1 MNHNYISNTTAEQEE
16 MLKFMELDTVEDL
29 FSDIPDELRLKREL
43 SLPAAMSEP
52 ELYRHMKNIA
62 GQNISGDT
70 HVCFMGGGIYD
81 HFIPAAVSH
90 VIGRQ
95 EFYSAYTP
103 YQAEISQGT
112 LQAIF
117 EYQSMICRLTGMD
130 ISNASLYD
138 GATACAEAML
148 MAYNINGKTEI
159 VIAGQINPQYAEV
172 CETYAKYRGINIIKA
187 PFDPDN
193 GTVSIQAL
201 EQAVTEN
208 CAAVIVQTP
217 NFFGLA
223 EDLEKINKIA
233 KKNGA
238 LLITAVDPISLGIL
252 EPPASFGADM
262 VVGEGQALGNAMNFG
277 GPGFGFFACRSD
289 YMRKMPGRIVGETV
303 DSNNKRGFILTLQA
317 REQHIRRE
325 KAFSNICSN
334 QALCALAATVYMS
347 VMGKEG
353 FKKVADLCLQKSHY
367 MYNRLISTGKFNPKF
382 SAPFFKEFVLE
393 YTGGDIKTMN
403 TVMLQSG
410 FMPGIDLT
418 NIGLDNCML
427 IAVTEKRT
435 VAEID
440 AYVENIKK
448 AGEARLVK

>member
-1 MNHNYISNTTAEQEE
+1 MNHNNQNNHNNYISNTTAEQNE
-16 MLKFMELDTVEDL
+16 MLKLMGLDNIEDL
-29 FSDIPDELRLKREL
+29 FSDIPDELKLKREL
-43 SLPAAMSEP
+43 SLPASMNEP

-62 GQNISGDT
+62 GQNISADS

-81 HFIPAAVSH
+81 HFIPAVVSH
-90 VIGRQ
+90 VTGRQ

-117 EYQSMICRLTGMD
+117 EYQSMICRLTDMD

-148 MAYNINGKTEI
+148 MAHNTNGRTEI
-159 VIAGQINPQYAEV
+159 VIAGLINPQYIQV
-172 CETYAKYRGINIIKA
+172 CETYAKYRGIKIIRV
-187 PFDPDN
+187 PFDVEK
-193 GTVSIQAL
+193 GTVSIQTL
-201 EQAVTEN
+201 EQAVTDN

-217 NFFGLA
+217 NFFGLI
-223 EDLEKINKIA
+223 ENLEEINKIA
-233 KKNGA
+233 KKKNA
-238 LLITAVDPISLGIL
+238 LFITAVDPISLGIL
-252 EPPASFGADM
+252 EPPASFGADI
-262 VVGEGQALGNAMNFG
+262 VVGEGQALGNSMNFG
-277 GPGFGFFACRSD
+277 GPGFGFFACRNE
-289 YMRKMPGRIVGETV
+289 YMRKMPGRIVGATV

-367 MYNRLISTGKFNPKF
+367 MYNKLIDTGKFKPKF
-382 SAPFFKEFVLE
+382 TAPFFKEFILE
-393 YTGGDIKTMN
+393 YTGDIKILN
-403 TVMLQSG
+403 KFMLQAG
-410 FMPGIDLT
+410 FMPGIDVY
-418 NIGLDNCML
+418 IERKNCIL

-435 VAEID
+435 KSEID
-440 AYVENIKK
+440 EYIKK
-448 AGEARLVK
+448 VGEL